1 MANKYIKDLTGTTN
15 PSLTGYTIFDD
26 GITTYKTTLE
36 TLKDVIVDG
45 ESHTFEGDQTING
58 NLIVTG
64 SITAKEFIVSSSVT
78 YVTALAQSG
87 STVFGDSRNDTHR
100 ITGSVRITGSID
112 LNGSMNVQGIGIV
125 KDSLFVSGFGVF
137 GTPTHHSGSDP
148 EVLHVGSY
156 NSYNIAHFNANHDNY
171 AQVNIK
177 NVNSG
182 TTASTDLVLT
192 ANNGTEDMCFV
203 NLGINSSGYGAGNV
217 GSAND
222 GYLINK
228 GSDLYIGTLSGD
240 TGHNHVHLYTAGNW
254 RNPAFT
260 VFDNHSIGFNTQT
273 LGPSDKYVFSG
284 NTTFKND
291 VRVTGSLNVQ
301 GDVVINGTS
310 YNAATSGTSGTS
322 GSSGSSGSSGTSGD
336 SIFAETGSVWSTT
349 NDIQITGSLNVN
361 GTAII
366 GGSIGGEGG
375 EMMLVK
381 PITNT
386 NISGTGVIIDS
397 YQDRIR
403 IFEQGGSTRGAFLD
417 ITKQSNSV
425 GSQIVTSPNLFS
437 IQTITSTSYA
447 ALTPVS
453 GTLYIII
460 D

>member
-1 MANKYIKDLTGTTN
+1 MANKYIKDLTSTTT
-15 PSLTGYTIFDD
+15 PSLTGYTIFDN
-26 GITTYKTTLE
+26 GTSTFKTTLE
-36 TLKDVIVDG
+36 TLKDTIVDG

-58 NLIVTG
+58 DLIVTG

-100 ITGSVRITGSID
+100 ITGSVRITGSITLD
-112 LNGSMNVQGIGIV
+112 GSIIV
-125 KDSLFVSGFGVF
+125 DGVGLVKESLFVSGFQVI

-192 ANNGTEDMCFV
+192 ADNGTEETYYV

-254 RNPAFT
+254 QNPAFT
-260 VFDNHSIGFNTQT
+260 VFDNHCIGFNTQT

-284 NTTFKND
+284 NTTFKNE
-291 VRVTGSLNVQ
+291 VIVTGSLKVNGFTVLSNVTSSFNNDTEAEAGGVPLQ
-301 GDVVINGTS
+301 GL
-310 YNAATSGTSGTS
+310 YRS
-322 GSSGSSGSSGTSGD
+322 GSH
-336 SIFAETGSVWSTT
+336 I
-349 NDIQITGSLNVN
+349 L
-361 GTAII
+361 
-366 GGSIGGEGG
+366 
-375 EMMLVK
+375 
-381 PITNT
+381 
-386 NISGTGVIIDS
+386 
-397 YQDRIR
+397 IR
-403 IFEQGGSTRGAFLD
+403 
-417 ITKQSNSV
+417 
-425 GSQIVTSPNLFS
+425 
-437 IQTITSTSYA
+437 
-447 ALTPVS
+447 LT
-453 GTLYIII
+453 
-460 D
+460 